1 LEELAPQRVDRFGSG
16 LAKNQGQR
24 KAGNPMLYWALVMLV
39 IAIVAGILGFGAVS
53 FAAAGIAKIL
63 FFLFLIGFIVS
74 LFMHLGRRVP

>member
-1 LEELAPQRVDRFGSG
+1 
-16 LAKNQGQR
+16 
-24 KAGNPMLYWALVMLV
+24 MLYWALVMLV